1 MTIREKIIV
10 GVMCLTIVYGAYE
23 LLGNRGSGKRERA
36 DAPKTNPLEELRGF
50 VADVTQKMVKEK
62 MSVEYQYMVERAGMA
77 WVKDPFIASSAL
89 LKSEAAPKTPAAK
102 ETKSSASVP
111 DFVYTGFLQLG
122 DKKLAVINGT
132 EYTEGESLGLQGYYI
147 KSIAPNK
154 VVLGKVNSSE
164 SIGLNIQEEY

>member
-1 MTIREKIIV
+1 MTTREKIIV
-10 GVMCLTIVYGAYE
+10 GVMFLTIVYGAYE
-23 LLGNRGSGKRERA
+23 LLGNRGSVKRERA
-36 DAPKTNPLEELRGF
+36 DAPKVNPLEELRGF
-50 VADVTQKMVKEK
+50 VSDVTQKMVKEK
-62 MSVEYQYMVERAGMA
+62 MSVEYQYMVERAGME

-89 LKSEAAPKTPAAK
+89 LKSEAAVKTPAAK
-102 ETKSSASVP
+102 ETQSNAAVP

-122 DKKLAVINGT
+122 DKKLAVINGA
-132 EYTEGESLGLQGYYI
+132 EYTAGESVGVQGYYI